1 MVNKAC
7 VDRIRLQIFTRT
19 SVFEQ
24 KDQTSAFVS
33 KIDME
38 SGQYLCTKLNICGP
52 NVVFF
57 LDEIK

>member
-1 MVNKAC
+1 MCWQDKAI
-7 VDRIRLQIFTRT
+7 DFTRT

-57 LDEIK
+57 FGWD